1 MGSSHYFVTA
11 GEVSAA
17 SLALCWLHFRSHWLH
32 CGALQPHAKLTS
44 CHPDGICLAV
54 KGHLIP
60 TNSRLWLSLA
70 TTLIEPSTHQ
80 PNCQPL
86 QWTNPA
92 WNCHKLWRWSSCPV
106 CWLLEKWLAGAET
119 NNQVLGS
126 GREILMVHSL
136 KLPRLTNTGFGGD
149 SSPREFEGPMMG
161 RGQEDNK
168 PPITSSFNYNL
179 PL

>member
-1 MGSSHYFVTA
+1 MKSQVLHTVWCNISGEAA
-11 GEVSAA
+11 GEFWHW
-17 SLALCWLHFRSHWLH
+17 SLL
-32 CGALQPHAKLTS
+32 GVKGLTS

-106 CWLLEKWLAGAET
+106 CWLLEKWLPGAET
-119 NNQVLGS
+119 KNQVDSCG
-126 GREILMVHSL
+126 EILMVHSL
-136 KLPRLTNTGFGGD
+136 KLPRLTNTGYWWRLMW
-149 SSPREFEGPMMG
+149 PREFESPMMG
-161 RGQEDNK
+161 RGQEENK

-179 PL
+179 QL